1 MCVKHAVTTLRM
13 YEDCQQ
19 VSKGIWVESSNQVH
33 YAVDSWYFAQIGSLG
48 MYQKHLYANYLC
60 FVRRCWSIVQML
72 GVWLF
77 CAPWH
82 LYRVPVSSCFN
93 WDTQFGRLWLLHA
106 HLRHSHKIW
115 QAHNIRP
122 DIWFSTVQPV
132 QLHILASSL
141 PFNLRGTLF
150 HVNLIS

>member
-1 MCVKHAVTTLRM
+1 MPQRRLATMATLCGPLAWNLLQGYRCCITILGATTVLSLFESCMCVKHAVNTLRM

-82 LYRVPVSSCFN
+82 LYRRVPVSSCIN
-93 WDTQFGRLWLLHA
+93 
-106 HLRHSHKIW
+106 
-115 QAHNIRP
+115 
-122 DIWFSTVQPV
+122 
-132 QLHILASSL
+132 
-141 PFNLRGTLF
+141 
-150 HVNLIS
+150 